1 MLFKKIY
8 LYKLNM
14 SNLPIDLILIRHG
27 ESERN
32 LIGKNKEIIFDEEEY
47 NSIHSSKFRLTEE
60 GRKQSIITGEYIKEN
75 ISNNFDKYYTSDYIR
90 TKETAALLNLENAL
104 WESDFLI
111 RERDNG
117 VLSGLS
123 DIQKEILYPNE
134 ILRKKQNLFYF
145 APIGGESISNVCL
158 RVELFLSLLSRNA
171 SNMRVIVVT
180 HGHVLRSFRIRLEKM
195 NHNEI
200 EELYKEENKTILNT
214 QIIYYSRKNPNT
226 NEISSNLK
234 YRKMVC
240 PWNLEE
246 YNEDWVTLKKNN
258 LLSNQDLLDS
268 IQDVK
273 HIL

>member
-1 MLFKKIY
+1 
-8 LYKLNM
+8 M

>member
-1 MLFKKIY
+1 
-8 LYKLNM
+8 M

-32 LIGKNKEIIFDEEEY
+32 LIGKNNEIEFDEKEY
-47 NSIHSSKFRLTEE
+47 KSIHSSKFRLTEE
-60 GRKQSIITGEYIKEN
+60 GKKQSIITGKYIKEN

-104 WESDFLI
+104 WDCEFLI

-123 DIQKEILYPNE
+123 NIEKELLYPDE
-134 ILRKKQNLFYF
+134 IVRKKQNLFYF
-145 APIGGESISNVCL
+145 APLGGESIANVCL
-158 RVELFLSLLSRNA
+158 RVEQFLSLLCKNA
-171 SNMRVIVVT
+171 GGMKVIVVT
-180 HGHVLRSFRIRLEKM
+180 HGHVLRAFRIRLEKM

-214 QIIYYSRKNPNT
+214 QIIWYSRKNPNS
-226 NEISSNLK
+226 NKISNNFR
-234 YRKMVC
+234 YRKIVC

-246 YNEDWVTLKKNN
+246 CNEDWITLKKNN

-268 IQDVK
+268 IHDVK
-273 HIL
+273 NIL